1 MIDHTVKLAQIF
13 RDAADDYMKA
23 HPDTNI
29 NDVLTATAVML
40 VMHCIVND
48 VSRTETLTNVSATYD
63 AMETT
68 RGSVMG
74 KLN

>member
-13 RDAADDYMKA
+13 RDAADQYMKA
-23 HPDTNI
+23 NPDSDI
-29 NDVLTATAVML
+29 NDVLTATAMLL

-48 VSRTETLTNVSATYD
+48 VSRTDTLTNVSATYE
-63 AMETT
+63 AMKET
-68 RGSVMG
+68 RGWIAG

>member
-13 RDAADDYMKA
+13 RDAADQYMKA
-23 HPDTNI
+23 HPDSDI
-29 NDVLTATAVML
+29 NDVLTATAMML

-48 VSRTETLTNVSATYD
+48 VSRTDTLTNVSATYE
-63 AMETT
+63 AMKET
-68 RGSVMG
+68 RGWIMG